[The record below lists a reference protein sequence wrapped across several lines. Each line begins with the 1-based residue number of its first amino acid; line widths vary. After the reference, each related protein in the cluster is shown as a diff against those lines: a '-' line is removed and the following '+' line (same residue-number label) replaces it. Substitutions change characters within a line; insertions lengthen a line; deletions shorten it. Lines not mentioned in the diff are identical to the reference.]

1 MQCDIVLL
9 YLNFVPV
16 ESKVKINRAFARSVS
31 IACIS
36 LFVALL
42 AACAPCQYRG
52 GVAGGAMGGIA
63 GAILDRGNP
72 WRGGVVGATLG
83 AIAGATIADISAQG
97 AREAVYVGR
106 PVEYRTDDGR
116 GYYYAEPIA
125 AEPRTGCRRVR
136 ERIYED
142 GRLVRERIKIVS
154 VEPAYAA
161 RQHGDDDDD

>member
-1 MQCDIVLL
+1 M
-9 YLNFVPV
+9 
-16 ESKVKINRAFARSVS
+16 KTNRAFAGSVS
-31 IACIS
+31 IVCIS
-36 LFVALL
+36 LSVALL

-125 AEPRTGCRRVR
+125 GEPRTGCRRVR

-154 VEPAYAA
+154 VEPSYAA
-161 RQHGDDDDD
+161 RQHEDRDVDD